1 MRPIY
6 PRTHRWHLD
15 RRNPASQFK
24 PVDNVPTD
32 PQLFYRDLGLLRH
45 PQTGLPVPKMTA
57 YQEDVWRAGQFHKY
71 RLVIKSQKIGL
82 TTSVLDEVFQHA
94 LTDCKGYELIVL
106 AQTLQHAREHLY
118 TLRKR
123 ILSSQKYHGYLMT
136 KYTEAVLRDEVTK
149 VTALYIRNPDDSHR
163 PTRIIGLGANEASLW
178 SWKEVKFIHISDI
191 AVVNKTDYSG
201 VISAAMTRL
210 ATTSG
215 SMIIESPPY
224 GPSGKLYE
232 IYKQSKLLK
241 ESKEQ
246 APDSPES
253 QFWVTTITARE
264 AVAAGII
271 MQEFLDG
278 ERVRLAHLYPAYYEA
293 EFMVGFGNLFLPET
307 IDKCE
312 QLGALHGT
320 PDADNFNTNTP
331 KALGIDYG
339 EGSSDMAFVLLE
351 YSNEVIRVLVA
362 ESFSRARFPDMVRF
376 AHNLWD
382 HYQLKRVGKIYV
394 DASAPEYIAELK
406 LSIGENSNYIPLIE
420 RYRQQK
426 VNLNDTAMQ
435 VIPVPFSIYND
446 QMTMFTKSIIDS
458 GKLAIHPDKFQ
469 NLILDL
475 KNAATDD
482 KGKLIKDQTNRMD
495 LFDGLRM
502 ALRFFKMSPE
512 QLKKPDSTGPYDN
525 A

>member
-1 MRPIY
+1 V
-6 PRTHRWHLD
+6 
-15 RRNPASQFK
+15 PA
-24 PVDNVPTD
+24 
-32 PQLFYRDLGLLRH
+32 
-45 PQTGLPVPKMTA
+45 MTA

-94 LTDCKGYELIVL
+94 ITDCKGYELIVL

-123 ILSSQKYHGYLMT
+123 ILSSVKYRGYLMT

-149 VTALYIRNPDDSHR
+149 VTALYIRNDDDPHR

-241 ESKEQ
+241 EDKEANKQ
-246 APDSPES
+246 QSPEG

-271 MQEFLDG
+271 KQEFLDG
-278 ERVRLAHLYPAYYEA
+278 ERVRLGHLYPAYYEA
-293 EFMVGFGNLFLPET
+293 EFMIGFGNLFLPEV
-307 IDKCE
+307 IDGVE
-312 QLGALHGT
+312 QLGALKGV
-320 PDADNFNTNTP
+320 PEPDNFNFNTP
-331 KALGIDYG
+331 KSLGIDYG

-351 YSNEVIRVLVA
+351 YIDNLIRVLAA
-362 ESFSRARFPDMVRF
+362 ESFSRARFPDMVKF
-376 AHNLWD
+376 AYNLWD

-406 LSIGENSNYIPLIE
+406 LSIGENSNYTPIIE

-426 VNLNDTAMQ
+426 VNLNDTNMQ
-435 VIPVPFSIYND
+435 VIPVPFSVYND
-446 QMTMFTKSIIDS
+446 QMTQFCKSVIDS
-458 GKLAIHPDKFQ
+458 GVVAIHPEKFPG
-469 NLILDL
+469 LILDL
-475 KNAATDD
+475 RNAKTDD
-482 KGKLIKDQTNRMD
+482 HGKLDKDPTNKMD
-495 LFDGLRM
+495 LFDAMRM
-502 ALRFFKMSPE
+502 ALRFFKLSPD
-512 QLKKPDSTGPYDN
+512 QLKQRQDVLP
-525 A
+525 

>member
-1 MRPIY
+1 MKPIY
-6 PRTHRWHLD
+6 PNTRRWYQDHQNKQAD
-15 RRNPASQFK
+15 RRDL
-24 PVDNVPTD
+24 VLDVPTD
-32 PQLFYRDLGLLRH
+32 PQLFYQDLGLLRH
-45 PQTGLPVPKMTA
+45 PQTGLPVPAMTA

-94 LTDCKGYELIVL
+94 ITDCRGYELIVL

-123 ILSSQKYHGYLMT
+123 ILSSAKYHLYLMT

-149 VTALYIRNPDDSHR
+149 VTALYIRNPDDPHR

-241 ESKEQ
+241 EDKQ
-246 APDSPES
+246 AQESPEG

-271 MQEFLDG
+271 KQDFLDG

-293 EFMVGFGNLFLPET
+293 EFMVGFGNLFLAET
-307 IDKCE
+307 IDEVEKI
-312 QLGALHGT
+312 GASHGV
-320 PDADNFNTNTP
+320 PEPDNFNLNTP

-351 YSNEVIRVLVA
+351 YIDNVIRVLAA
-362 ESFSRARFPDMVRF
+362 ESFSRARFPDMVKF
-376 AHNLWD
+376 AHNIWD
-382 HYQLKRVGKIYV
+382 HYQLRRVGKIYV

-426 VNLNDTAMQ
+426 VNLNDTTMQ
-435 VIPVPFSIYND
+435 VIPVPFSVYND
-446 QMTMFTKSIIDS
+446 QMTQWTKSIIDA
-458 GKLAIHPDKFQ
+458 GHLAIHPEKFPA
-469 NLILDL
+469 LILDL
-475 KNAATDD
+475 KNAKTDD
-482 KGKLIKDQTNRMD
+482 HGKLEKDPTNRMD
-495 LFDGLRM
+495 LFDALRM
-502 ALRFFKMSPE
+502 ALRFFRLTPD
-512 QLKKPDSTGPYDN
+512 QLKQPQDAY
-525 A
+525 

>member
-1 MRPIY
+1 M
-6 PRTHRWHLD
+6 
-15 RRNPASQFK
+15 
-24 PVDNVPTD
+24 
-32 PQLFYRDLGLLRH
+32 LRH
-45 PQTGLPVPKMTA
+45 PQTGEPVPKMTS

-94 LTDCKGYELIVL
+94 ITDCKGYELIVL

-123 ILSSQKYHGYLMT
+123 ILSSSKYHAYLMT

-149 VTALYIRNPDDSHR
+149 VTALYIRNPDDPHR

-241 ESKEQ
+241 EDKEAQ
-246 APDSPES
+246 ASPEG

-271 MQEFLDG
+271 KQDFLDG

-307 IDKCE
+307 IDKVE
-312 QLGALHGT
+312 ELGALHI
-320 PDADNFNTNTP
+320 PADVDNFNPNTP
-331 KALGIDYG
+331 KSLGIDYG

-351 YSNEVIRVLVA
+351 FDNNIIRVLQA
-362 ESFSRARFPDMVRF
+362 ESFSRARFPDMVKF
-376 AHNLWD
+376 AHNIWD
-382 HYQLKRVGKIYV
+382 HYQLRRVGKIYV

-426 VNLNDTAMQ
+426 VNLNDTTMQ
-435 VIPVPFSIYND
+435 VIPVPFSVYND
-446 QMTMFTKSIIDS
+446 QMTQWSKSIID
-458 GKLAIHPDKFQ
+458 GGHLAIHPEKFPA
-469 NLILDL
+469 LILDL
-475 KNAATDD
+475 KNAKTDD
-482 KGKLIKDQTNRMD
+482 HGKLEKDPTNRMD
-495 LFDGLRM
+495 LFDALRM
-502 ALRFFKMSPE
+502 ALRFFKLSPD
-512 QLKKPDSTGPYDN
+512 QLKQPEDAYPS
-525 A
+525 